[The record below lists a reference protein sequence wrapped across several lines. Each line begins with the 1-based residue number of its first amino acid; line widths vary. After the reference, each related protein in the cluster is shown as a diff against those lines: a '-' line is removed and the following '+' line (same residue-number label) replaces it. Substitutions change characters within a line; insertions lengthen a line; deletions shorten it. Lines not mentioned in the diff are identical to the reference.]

1 MIGDQRPLS
10 DPFSECYEV
19 PVSGGSLHV
28 ARAGAA
34 PGEAESVV
42 LALHGVTASLMT
54 WRTVARTVAA
64 RGDVCLLAPDLRGR
78 GRSAN
83 LPGPY
88 GIAPHIDDLLKVLD
102 HAGAGRAILVGHS
115 LGAYLAARLAAEHP
129 ERVAALVLLD
139 AGLPVPAPPD
149 PEAMLQTSLDAAVMR
164 LAITFP
170 SADAYVAGWRSH
182 PAFMDAWN
190 DDVEVYARYDMVEEH
205 NTARCVASRDAVRA
219 DSTDM
224 VLDDTTR
231 LALDHVP
238 ANGPVQVLRAER
250 GLFDDKDDPLIPA
263 DQLRAF
269 AASHPAVRVEPV
281 AGVNHYTLV
290 MGNSPGP
297 ARVAAAID
305 LARRPSGDASAG
317 R

>member
-1 MIGDQRPLS
+1 MIGNNGPLS
-10 DPFSECYEV
+10 DPFAECYEV
-19 PVSGGSLHV
+19 PVAGGSLHV
-28 ARAGAA
+28 ARAGAR
-34 PGEAESVV
+34 PDEAESVV

-88 GIAPHIDDLLKVLD
+88 GIAAHIDDLIKVLD
-102 HAGAGRAILVGHS
+102 HAGARRAIVVGHS
-115 LGAYLAARLAAEHP
+115 LGAYIAARFAAEHH
-129 ERVAALVLLD
+129 ERVAGLVLLD
-139 AGLPVPAPPD
+139 AGLPLPAPPD

-170 SADAYVAGWRSH
+170 SPDAYVAGWRAH
-182 PAFMDAWN
+182 PAFADAW
-190 DDVEVYARYDMVEEH
+190 DDDLEVYARYDLVEEN
-205 NTARCVASRDAVRA
+205 NTARCVASKDAVRA
-219 DSTDM
+219 DSTEM
-224 VLDDTTR
+224 VLDEATR

-250 GLFDDKDDPLIPA
+250 GLFDDKNDPLIPA
-263 DQLRAF
+263 EQLRAF
-269 AASHPAVRVEPV
+269 AAGHPDVRVEEV

-290 MGNSPGP
+290 MGDSPGP

-305 LARRPSGDASAG
+305 LARHQDR
-317 R
+317 